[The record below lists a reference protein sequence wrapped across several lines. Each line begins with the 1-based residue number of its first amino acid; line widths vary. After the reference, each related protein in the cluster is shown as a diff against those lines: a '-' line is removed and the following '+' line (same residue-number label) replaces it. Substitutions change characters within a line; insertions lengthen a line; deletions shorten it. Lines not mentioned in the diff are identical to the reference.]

1 MKGKTMD
8 TAELIRRYEE
18 IIASLKTLI
27 DHPLEAVASS
37 ARMQIDRCERSVREI
52 KAHHLGS

>member
-1 MKGKTMD
+1 MKGNTMD

-18 IIASLKTLI
+18 IIATLKTLN
-27 DHPLEAVASS
+27 DHPLEAVRSS

-52 KAHHLGS
+52 KANHLGA